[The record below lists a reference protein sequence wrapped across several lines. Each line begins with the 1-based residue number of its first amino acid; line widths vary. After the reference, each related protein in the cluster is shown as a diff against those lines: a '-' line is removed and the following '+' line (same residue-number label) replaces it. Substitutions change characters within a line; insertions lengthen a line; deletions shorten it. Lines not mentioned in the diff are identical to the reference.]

1 MGRTTGILTL
11 LLLVCALGCEPGELV
26 APTID
31 THPTH
36 KTANAGQIVTLQVAA
51 SGSAK
56 LRYQWTRGGV
66 DIPGASYSFYMSPE
80 LTLAD
85 DGALYACR
93 VTNKEGSVTSGSAV
107 VSVHDAVTISLHRI
121 KAADGWTLG
130 VKRYLPSAAIAS
142 YEPVVMTHG
151 FLESHDVY
159 DLDSTH
165 SLAMS
170 VALAGFDVWVLD
182 LRGNGLS
189 AGPKISELLSWSF
202 NIDDFIHKDAPA
214 VIDHVLTL
222 TGKSQV
228 FWVGHSMG
236 GLVGYAYVETESK
249 HKIKG
254 LVTLAGAAWMGG
266 PAQFD
271 SKPGG
276 FFMALGSALGPF
288 LLPDFPVPV
297 GYAWKKGATGKPWAK
312 ALHEFLLTDF
322 GKFTWSTENMD
333 AARIQVLMD
342 RAVDNTSA
350 NMVRQFIA
358 WTTHEDIYTYGPSP
372 HAPLL
377 QESDYY
383 KKHGFYSY
391 KDHLSDITTPALLI
405 AGEVDQVVPAANV
418 KKIFDALSSSDKTL
432 KIIGKSHGHPVDVG
446 HEDIL
451 AGIHSPAL
459 VYPLVVEWL
468 LARASK

>member
-312 ALHEFLLTDF
+312 ALHGGVTTALATPLDRNVIGGLGLALKT
-322 GKFTWSTENMD
+322 GGAPVLVHPGL
-333 AARIQVLMD
+333 AA
-342 RAVDNTSA
+342 N
-350 NMVRQFIA
+350 
-358 WTTHEDIYTYGPSP
+358 EP
-372 HAPLL
+372 
-377 QESDYY
+377 
-383 KKHGFYSY
+383 
-391 KDHLSDITTPALLI
+391 
-405 AGEVDQVVPAANV
+405 VPAA
-418 KKIFDALSSSDKTL
+418 DAVDHHRRGRDQPGTVGVPLPPPL
-432 KIIGKSHGHPVDVG
+432 PHGRRDDVDLRLPG
-446 HEDIL
+446 L
-451 AGIHSPAL
+451 MT
-459 VYPLVVEWL
+459 
-468 LARASK
+468 ARKCER